1 MQLFLSYQLQV
12 HLYKVEPQNVRN
24 FSCPVRIRWIKL
36 SNLASFIYIAGY
48 LNVRKM
54 PEMLVFRTFVGA
66 LPKHDSDEWIKCTN
80 KIFLILYRL
89 IDESYDP
96 YVVENKPQLLH
107 VLDQLSATDKDH
119 LVMTATEIEDKC
131 VELFKG
137 FPGKDLITYFTI
149 CAQFH
154 LLFQ

>member
-1 MQLFLSYQLQV
+1 MNSV
-12 HLYKVEPQNVRN
+12 
-24 FSCPVRIRWIKL
+24 
-36 SNLASFIYIAGY
+36 
-48 LNVRKM
+48 
-54 PEMLVFRTFVGA
+54 
-66 LPKHDSDEWIKCTN
+66 LPKHDSDEWIMWCTN
-80 KIFLILYRL
+80 KDFLMLHRL

-119 LVMTATEIEDKC
+119 LVMTDTEIEDKC

-137 FPGKDLITYFTI
+137 FPGKDLITYFAL